1 MRSDKK
7 ESRESNEKAMSTDK
21 NPSFFKDWTS
31 IRIIRHENIIT
42 TFLKISFTKNNWPM
56 NCFESLL

>member
-21 NPSFFKDWTS
+21 NPLFFKDWTS
-31 IRIIRHENIIT
+31 IRIIRPENIIT
-42 TFLKISFTKNNWPM
+42 AFLKIGFTKNN
-56 NCFESLL
+56 

>member
-21 NPSFFKDWTS
+21 NPSLFKDWTS
-31 IRIIRHENIIT
+31 IRIIRPENIIT
-42 TFLKISFTKNNWPM
+42 TFLKVSFTKNN
-56 NCFESLL
+56 

>member
-31 IRIIRHENIIT
+31 IRIIRPENIIT
-42 TFLKISFTKNNWPM
+42 TFLKISFTKNN
-56 NCFESLL
+56 